1 MHFVPSQRFALTSNI
16 VHCSLL
22 LLCCFENVAGQVSMD
37 QFLGALLATVA
48 LEASNMQQH

>member
-1 MHFVPSQRFALTSNI
+1 MHFVPAQRFALTSNI
-16 VHCSLL
+16 VHC
-22 LLCCFENVAGQVSMD
+22 CCYVVLKMWRAGQVSMD